1 MFLHHHSSL
10 APPAY
15 NHMARCQLPLRL
27 FPLSIPIPTC
37 IALFALFAQNASG
50 YSGHLKICQTSN
62 PCVLSSRY
70 AIESQEISDVAAV
83 SGVLEVLEVQPS
95 PSVDH
100 QTGIILSML
109 SCACL

>member
-1 MFLHHHSSL
+1 MSTTTTSVSPIDFL
-10 APPAY
+10 
-15 NHMARCQLPLRL
+15 
-27 FPLSIPIPTC
+27 PTR
-37 IALFALFAQNASG
+37 IALFAHNPYG
-50 YSGHLKICQTSN
+50 YRGHLKICQTSN

-100 QTGIILSML
+100 SCPPDGNHPEHGELRLPLKTRRCVDDSQPII
-109 SCACL
+109 